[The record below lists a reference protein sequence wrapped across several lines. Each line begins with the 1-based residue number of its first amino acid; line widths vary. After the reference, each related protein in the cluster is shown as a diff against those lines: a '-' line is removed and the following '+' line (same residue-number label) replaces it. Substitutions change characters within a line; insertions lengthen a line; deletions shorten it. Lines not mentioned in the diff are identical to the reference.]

1 MSKFTEEWQ
10 ATKKS
15 LGHMVGV
22 MESMAAKYGEC
33 TNLEETYYNK
43 GLMKGREEGLK
54 RTKADICSE
63 CNHKTLAENC
73 CKYADVLN
81 IFDKLEAYQQ
91 MLISDIMLEIVKNN
105 RRRE

>member
-10 ATKKS
+10 ATKKQ

-54 RTKADICSE
+54 RTKADLCKE
-63 CNHKTLAENC
+63 CNHKALAENC
-73 CKYADVLN
+73 CKYIGMLN
-81 IFDKLEAYQQ
+81 IFDKLETDQQ
-91 MLISDIMLEIVKNN
+91 MLVSDIMMEIVKNN
-105 RRRE
+105 RGR